1 MLHKD
6 FTQFT
11 HVLEVIMKTSLQ
23 VAAKVVSC
31 LFVQKTRTLYPS
43 FLYLSFIM
51 LLAAVISESKQLEQ
65 IFHVLL

>member
-1 MLHKD
+1 
-6 FTQFT
+6 
-11 HVLEVIMKTSLQ
+11 MKTSLQ

-31 LFVQKTRTLYPS
+31 LFVQKTRTVYPS

-51 LLAAVISESKQLEQ
+51 LLAAVISESEQLEQ